1 MKMRTEKEMMELIL
15 GVAQRDER
23 ILAVYM
29 NGSRTNPNVPK
40 DIFQDYDIVYVV
52 RENRPFIEDKGWIDQ
67 FGPRL
72 YMQRP
77 DEIDRLLGK
86 PVDFAACYGWLIQ
99 FADGNRLDLHIE
111 PPKKTNI
118 LEDKLCKVLLDK
130 KGILPPMPPS
140 TDEEYHIKKPSPAQY
155 AACVNEFWWC
165 LNNVAK
171 GLWRDEIPYVQDML
185 ALIRKELVKMLSWRV
200 GCDTDFAV
208 SVGKSGKY
216 LYRWLSQG
224 DWRDFLKTYASGE
237 TEEIWESVMVMCE
250 LFDRTA
256 RDVEKHL
263 GYSYDNETAEGSWGY
278 LRHIR
283 QLPKDAEGVY

>member
-15 GVAQRDER
+15 GIAQKDDR

-52 RENRPFIEDKGWIDQ
+52 TETKPFIEDKSWIDQ

-72 YMQRP
+72 YMQQP
-77 DEIDRLLGK
+77 DKIDLSIGK
-86 PVDFAACYGWLIQ
+86 TVDFAACYGWLIQ
-99 FADGNRLDLHIE
+99 FADGNRLDLHVE
-111 PPKKTNI
+111 PLEKTNI

-130 KGILPPMPPS
+130 KGVLPKIPPAA
-140 TDEEYHIKKPSPAQY
+140 DGDYYVKKPSPALY
-155 AACVNEFWWC
+155 EACVNEFWWC

-171 GLWRDEIPYVQDML
+171 GLWREEIPYVQDML
-185 ALIRKELVKMLSWRV
+185 ALIRKELIKMLSWLA
-200 GCDTDFAV
+200 GCETEFSV

-216 LYRWLSQG
+216 LYRWLSKE

-237 TEEIWESVMVMCE
+237 TMEIWEAVMVMCG

-256 RDVEKHL
+256 KEVGKRL
-263 GYSYDNETAEGSWGY
+263 GYSYDEKTAEGSWGWLKY
-278 LRHIR
+278 VR
-283 QLPKDAEGVY
+283 QLSKDAEGVC